1 MDDEEEKEVDIVDG
15 QGADEKDSILSGI
28 PRPMS
33 HSMPRPP
40 SRPAPSARVR
50 ALGKEELDDVDQNS
64 EEEDEEEEDDEED
77 DEDQGIQVEGARL
90 FRTVLHRPHLDR
102 RPTRWDRDSLPGHQF
117 LNRERL
123 LPRRINDDRV
133 SQSSAS
139 SSFSLSNS
147 SSRNEM
153 LNEDILMK
161 VQEFRDLCYFELPY
175 SSKRAYD
182 PADFEHLQV
191 SSEMKELFQYI
202 TRYTPQ
208 NIDLDTKLRPFIPEF
223 IPAVGDIDAFI
234 KVPRPDSVVDKL
246 GLIALD
252 EPCAKQSDPTVLDL
266 QLRAISK
273 ETTFK
278 SVAVKSLENADKRPK
293 EIDAWINSISNL
305 HRSKPPPTVHYSR
318 NMPDIEPLMQE
329 WPPEFEEALNKFGIP
344 SAELDCSLEEYV
356 ELLCGIMDIPVYR
369 SKIQSLHVLFTLFL
383 EFRNSQHFRSL
394 AMDNE
399 YGDAQKSESHANG
412 TDHLV
417 IRD

>member
-1 MDDEEEKEVDIVDG
+1 MDDEEKAVDELDDEKE
-15 QGADEKDSILSGI
+15 ADQKLTGLSGI
-28 PRPMS
+28 PRPLS
-33 HSMPRPP
+33 HSVSRPP

-50 ALGKEELDDVDQNS
+50 ALGKEDLDDVDQNS
-64 EEEDEEEEDDEED
+64 EDEEEEEDEEED

-90 FRTVLHRPHLDR
+90 FRTVMHRPPSR
-102 RPTRWDRDSLPGHQF
+102 RKQSRFF
-117 LNRERL
+117 LKRERL
-123 LPRRINDDRV
+123 LPRRITNSRN
-133 SQSSAS
+133 SRSPGSG
-139 SSFSLSNS
+139 SLSLSDYSSHDGNS
-147 SSRNEM
+147 D
-153 LNEDILMK
+153 EDTQNK

-191 SSEMKELFQYI
+191 SNEMKELFQYI

-234 KVPRPDSVVDKL
+234 KVPRPDGIADKL
-246 GLIALD
+246 GLIVLD

-278 SVAVKSLENADKRPK
+278 SVTVKTLENADKRPK

-318 NMPDIEPLMQE
+318 NMPDIETLMQE
-329 WPPEFEEALNKFGIP
+329 WPPEFEETLNQVGLP
-344 SAELDCSLEEYV
+344 SADLDCSLEEYV
-356 ELLCGIMDIPVYR
+356 ELICGIMDVPVHK
-369 SKIQSLHVLFTLFL
+369 SKIQSLHILFTLYL

-394 AMDNE
+394 AMNNELDNT
-399 YGDAQKSESHANG
+399 QKNQGSSNEA
-412 TDHLV
+412 DHL
-417 IRD
+417 ILRD

>member
-1 MDDEEEKEVDIVDG
+1 MEEEEEKAVDVVEG
-15 QGADEKDSILSGI
+15 QELDDKSSVLSSIA
-28 PRPMS
+28 RPMS
-33 HSMPRPP
+33 HTMPRPP

-64 EEEDEEEEDDEED
+64 EEEDEEEEDEED
-77 DEDQGIQVEGARL
+77 DEDQGIQIEG
-90 FRTVLHRPHLDR
+90 
-102 RPTRWDRDSLPGHQF
+102 
-117 LNRERL
+117 
-123 LPRRINDDRV
+123 
-133 SQSSAS
+133 
-139 SSFSLSNS
+139 
-147 SSRNEM
+147 
-153 LNEDILMK
+153 
-161 VQEFRDLCYFELPY
+161 
-175 SSKRAYD
+175 AYD

-234 KVPRPDSVVDKL
+234 KVPRPDNVMDKL
-246 GLIALD
+246 GLVVLD

-318 NMPDIEPLMQE
+318 NMPDIETLMQE
-329 WPPEFEEALNKFGIP
+329 WPPEFEEALNQFGIP

-356 ELLCGIMDIPVYR
+356 ELICGIMDIPVYR

-394 AMDNE
+394 AMNNE
-399 YGDAQKSESHANG
+399 FGDGQTNESHSNG
-412 TDHLV
+412 ADHLV
-417 IRD
+417 IRN

>member
-1 MDDEEEKEVDIVDG
+1 MEEEEEKAVDVAEG
-15 QGADEKDSILSGI
+15 QESDDKSSVLSSI

-33 HSMPRPP
+33 HTMPRPP

-64 EEEDEEEEDDEED
+64 EEEEDEEEEDEED
-77 DEDQGIQVEGARL
+77 DEDQGIQIEGAR

-102 RPTRWDRDSLPGHQF
+102 RPTRWDRDSFSGHRRF
-117 LNRERL
+117 SRERL
-123 LPRRINDDRV
+123 LPRRLEGDR
-133 SQSSAS
+133 SPRSSPSAS
-139 SSFSLSNS
+139 LSLSNS

-153 LNEDILMK
+153 LNEDVLNK
-161 VQEFRDLCYFELPY
+161 VQEYRDHCYLELPY

-234 KVPRPDSVVDKL
+234 KVTRPDNVMDKL
-246 GLIALD
+246 GLVVLD

-318 NMPDIEPLMQE
+318 NMPDIETLMQE
-329 WPPEFEEALNKFGIP
+329 WPPEFEEALNQFGIP
-344 SAELDCSLEEYV
+344 SAEMDSSLEEYV
-356 ELLCGIMDIPVYR
+356 ELICGIMDIPVYR

-394 AMDNE
+394 AMNNE
-399 YGDAQKSESHANG
+399 FGDGQANEG
-412 TDHLV
+412 HSNGADHLV
-417 IRD
+417 IRN